1 MLARNAL
8 SYNEETSLIVKHG
21 KIFVQ
26 TLLKFIRSPIKID
39 ICLNILPIF
48 FCTCRTPSCSN
59 IMECYRPDLS
69 VADDD
74 LPTEVIAPEVEL
86 VEAEELFTAP
96 TETKIAPSSPVKRKS
111 KVDNF
116 MTHV

>member
-1 MLARNAL
+1 M
-8 SYNEETSLIVKHG
+8 
-21 KIFVQ
+21 
-26 TLLKFIRSPIKID
+26 LKFIRSPIKID
-39 ICLNILPIF
+39 ICLKF
-48 FCTCRTPSCSN
+48 YRTPSCSN

-86 VEAEELFTAP
+86 VEAGELFTAP
-96 TETKIAPSSPVKRKS
+96 TETKIAPSSPMKRKS

>member
-1 MLARNAL
+1 MARNAL
-8 SYNEETSLIVKHG
+8 SYNEETSLIVRHG

-39 ICLNILPIF
+39 ICLKFLPIF
-48 FCTCRTPSCSN
+48 HICRTPSCSN

-69 VADDD
+69 VAEDD

>member
-1 MLARNAL
+1 MIFLF
-8 SYNEETSLIVKHG
+8 
-21 KIFVQ
+21 KIFIVH
-26 TLLKFIRSPIKID
+26 
-39 ICLNILPIF
+39 
-48 FCTCRTPSCSN
+48 TCRTPSCSN

-116 MTHV
+116 MTRV